1 MAVTARQEG
10 IVTCAGGTGLMVWL
24 VVKTLWWRVYRVLT
38 SCHVQLLQLW
48 LVLIS
53 CCSHWI
59 NKGNMTQSNISV
71 AVFALKCCWRD
82 GTSFFSV
89 ILRCFFSFF
98 MKFSCCPLAKEHSSG
113 ERVSQVSQVSH
124 STSESKSLQLETF
137 CQEMSQ
143 RLKNFG
149 NKIIHSLA
157 ASMDQGYFFRQTH
170 FLST

>member
-89 ILRCFFSFF
+89 ILRCFFFFLHEVFLLSSCKGTFLRRESFSSF
-98 MKFSCCPLAKEHSSG
+98 SSFSFHKWIQKFAVG
-113 ERVSQVSQVSH
+113 
-124 STSESKSLQLETF
+124 
-137 CQEMSQ
+137 
-143 RLKNFG
+143 NFLPG
-149 NKIIHSLA
+149 NVTAFEKLWE
-157 ASMDQGYFFRQTH
+157 
-170 FLST
+170 